1 MRWQYRQAAHVLLRQ
16 GSRIRWVAGSAQIG
30 TGPARLNLGS
40 GRSSLSGWINC
51 DLNPFASPDIWVD
64 LRDRWPLRDESVEA
78 IYIRH
83 CLEHFDES
91 DGLRIL
97 KQCGRV
103 LRTGGAIRIGVPSL
117 ESAITEYLTGDFG
130 FAAWLAD
137 AQSIGR
143 RFNRYMLDDGAHH
156 SMYDFSYLEE
166 LLSLAGFEESVRCI
180 GGSTRFLTRELL
192 HPGDNEQDAQT
203 LYVEA
208 RRRERKLRSVT
219 RSSGVT
225 ENA

>member
-1 MRWQYRQAAHVLLRQ
+1 MRRGEGHSSRKVFCWSRVSLPEKALRRRFKGEVYGWLRRQSWLYDRSHDSMRWQYRQAAHVLLRQ

-91 DGLRIL
+91 DGLRFL

-103 LRTGGAIRIGVPSL
+103 LRNGGAIRIGVPSL
-117 ESAITEYLTGDFG
+117 EAAITEYLTGDFG

-143 RFNRYMLDDGAHH
+143 RFNRYMLDVGAHH
-156 SMYDFSYLEE
+156 SMYDFSY
-166 LLSLAGFEESVRCI
+166 
-180 GGSTRFLTRELL
+180 
-192 HPGDNEQDAQT
+192 
-203 LYVEA
+203 
-208 RRRERKLRSVT
+208 
-219 RSSGVT
+219 
-225 ENA
+225 